1 MCLNKSVLV
10 LFSILMMLT
19 GCASAPV
26 SESPEPELQQIPDGH
41 GRIFVYRLRGDGDG
55 ISSAVRIDG
64 EPVGRA
70 IPGSFFY
77 VDWAVGDYEI
87 TAARNSNQ
95 TVAIDIEAGAEYFV
109 RVDIWLR
116 ATRWTLIPVLVP
128 EETAR
133 AQLSGLGYKG
143 Q

>member
-1 MCLNKSVLV
+1 MYVNKPVLV
-10 LFSILMMLT
+10 LFLVLVTLT

-26 SESPEPELQQIPDGH
+26 NEAAAPELQQIAENH
-41 GRIFVYRLRGDGDG
+41 GRIFVYRLHGDGDG
-55 ISSAVRIDG
+55 ISSAVRVAG

-70 IPGSFFY
+70 SPGSFFY
-77 VDWAVGDYEI
+77 VDLPIGEHEI
-87 TAARNSNQ
+87 AAARNSKQ
-95 TVAIDIEAGAEYFV
+95 TVVVDIEAGAEYFV

-133 AQLSGLGYKG
+133 AQMSGLNFAG